1 MKRNRLV
8 PAVGVVGG
16 EASLLKWPNLVD
28 AENADYVVIVQR
40 PQMLKSFPIE
50 RAIAMLER
58 GQSQFLSL
66 VFEKM
71 MVPSVPL
78 IDAVVIRAD
87 LFSAYQL
94 AGSREPLIVERV
106 WAIADNPLTLKVR
119 WRDAWRSNGPLL
131 PAPKSDLAEL
141 KRYLTTAR
149 ELAKLIKQTR
159 GDQVATDF
167 INENVI
173 FNELILYFHAINRE
187 PVLYF
192 ANLKLL
198 LVHSGIEYRGELNGY
213 AKFVADVLEAVKH
226 ESRAKVLRMLGDS
239 PETSLFY

>member
-1 MKRNRLV
+1 M
-8 PAVGVVGG
+8 
-16 EASLLKWPNLVD
+16 
-28 AENADYVVIVQR
+28 
-40 PQMLKSFPIE
+40 
-50 RAIAMLER
+50 
-58 GQSQFLSL
+58 
-66 VFEKM
+66 
-71 MVPSVPL
+71 
-78 IDAVVIRAD
+78 
-87 LFSAYQL
+87 
-94 AGSREPLIVERV
+94 IVERV

-119 WRDAWRSNGPLL
+119 WRDAWRANRPLL

-141 KRYLTTAR
+141 KKYITTAR

-173 FNELILYFHAINRE
+173 FNELILYFHAIDRE

-198 LVHSGIEYRGELNGY
+198 LVHSGIEYRAETIDGY

-226 ESRAKVLRMLGDS
+226 DSRAKVLRLMGDS